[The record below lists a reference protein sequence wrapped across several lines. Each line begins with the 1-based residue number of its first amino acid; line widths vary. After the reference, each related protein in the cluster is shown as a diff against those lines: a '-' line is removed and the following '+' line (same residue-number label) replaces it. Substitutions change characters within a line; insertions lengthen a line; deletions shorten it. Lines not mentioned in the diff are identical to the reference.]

1 MQIGKQA
8 LVFSDIGMLRNRKCT
23 ENHGNLVKTVML
35 QISSKVN

>member
-1 MQIGKQA
+1 
-8 LVFSDIGMLRNRKCT
+8 MLRNRKCT